1 MNPKG
6 VQIRMT
12 EAGQRGFSLME
23 VLVALVIVG
32 IALGVLFQVV
42 SGSMRLG
49 FKARKHH
56 EVWADVA
63 EVFER
68 VLPEEPDWERL
79 RWDGMDAR
87 ATWRIEVHP
96 VAMKAWLDPLGMS
109 SSRDLFKFVLVYRE
123 LTGDRTVRLSSY
135 RTVEA
140 GSLDPVLEV
149 WRDRLAWDEL
159 ERFEKLVR
167 Q

>member
-1 MNPKG
+1 
-6 VQIRMT
+6 MT
-12 EAGQRGFSLME
+12 GAGQRGFSLME

-56 EVWADVA
+56 EVWSDAA

-79 RWDGMDAR
+79 RWDGMDAG
-87 ATWRIEVHP
+87 ATWRLEVHP
-96 VAMKAWLDPLGMS
+96 VAMKAWLEPLGMS
-109 SSRDLFKFVLVYRE
+109 SSRELFKFVLVYRD

-135 RTVEA
+135 RSVEA
-140 GSLDPVLEV
+140 GSLNAVLEV
-149 WRDRLAWDEL
+149 HRDRLVWDEL
-159 ERFEKLVR
+159 ERFARLGR